1 MRFSVF
7 QVSRQGGRKKNEDRM
22 GYSYTSDSVLLM
34 LADGMGGHPDGEVA
48 AALTMETVAGL
59 FQKMA
64 QPQLDDV
71 ADFLTQALMAAH
83 DQLLHYAAE
92 RDMSD
97 TPRTTLVMAVIQS
110 GQVRWTHCGDSRFY
124 LIRQQQLLTRTQDH
138 SFTERGRHPYGI
150 TTTGPAEPNR
160 NVLFTCLGS
169 PIRPVFSVTEP
180 LSLQQGDTL
189 MLCSDGL
196 WASVPEQDIVAVL
209 NQKPAE
215 KAVPDLVEKA
225 LQQAGDRSDNVSCLA
240 LNWLTPAAPINT
252 IPGNPRHD

>member
-48 AALTMETVAGL
+48 AALAMETVARL
-59 FQKMA
+59 FQAMA

-71 ADFLTQALMAAH
+71 ADFLALALMAAH
-83 DQLLHYAAE
+83 EQLLHYAAD
-92 RDMSD
+92 RAMMD

-110 GQVRWTHCGDSRFY
+110 GQVRWTHCGDSRLY
-124 LIRQQQLLTRTQDH
+124 LVRGHQLLARTLDH
-138 SFTERGRHPYGI
+138 SLIEQSRRHPHA
-150 TTTGPAEPNR
+150 PAKAETIETNR

-169 PIRPVFSVTEP
+169 PTRPVFSVTDP
-180 LSLQQGDTL
+180 LVLKQDDTL

-196 WASVPEQDIVAVL
+196 WASLPESDIVAEL
-209 NQKPAE
+209 SHKPVE
-215 KAVPDLVEKA
+215 NAVPDLVDKA
-225 LQQAGDRSDNVSCLA
+225 LQQAGDLSDNVTCLA
-240 LNWLTPAAPINT
+240 LTWLTPDTSFNT
-252 IPGNPRHD
+252 HSGSL

>member
-7 QVSRQGGRKKNEDRM
+7 QVSRQGGRKRNEDRM

-59 FQKMA
+59 FQAMA

-71 ADFLTQALMAAH
+71 ADFLTQALLVAH

-110 GQVRWTHCGDSRFY
+110 GQVRWTHCGDSRLY
-124 LIRQQQLLTRTQDH
+124 LVRAHQLLARTQDH
-138 SFTERGRHPYGI
+138 SLIEHHRRHPHAHTDAQ
-150 TTTGPAEPNR
+150 TTETDR

-169 PIRPVFSVTEP
+169 PTRPVFSVTEP
-180 LSLQQGDTL
+180 LVLQPGDTL

-196 WASVPEQDIVAVL
+196 WASLPEQDIVAEL
-209 NQKPAE
+209 SLKPVE
-215 KAVPDLVEKA
+215 KAVPDLVDRA
-225 LQQAGDRSDNVSCLA
+225 LQQAGDRSDNVTCLA
-240 LNWLTPAAPINT
+240 LTWLTPTSSFNT
-252 IPGNPRHD
+252 HPDKP

>member
-7 QVSRQGGRKKNEDRM
+7 QVSRQGGRKRNEDRM

-59 FQKMA
+59 FQAMA

-71 ADFLTQALMAAH
+71 ADFLTQALLAAH

-110 GQVRWTHCGDSRFY
+110 GQVRWTHCGDSRLY
-124 LIRQQQLLTRTQDH
+124 LVRAHQLLARTQDH
-138 SFTERGRHPYGI
+138 SLIEHHRRHPH
-150 TTTGPAEPNR
+150 AHANAQMSEADR

-169 PIRPVFSVTEP
+169 PTRPVFSVTEP
-180 LSLQQGDTL
+180 LVLQPADTL

-196 WASVPEQDIVAVL
+196 WASLPEQDIVAEL
-209 NQKPAE
+209 SLKPVE
-215 KAVPDLVEKA
+215 KAVPDLVDRA
-225 LQQAGDRSDNVSCLA
+225 LQQAGDRSDNVTCLA
-240 LNWLTPAAPINT
+240 LTWLTPASSFNT
-252 IPGNPRHD
+252 HPDKP